1 MKSVRRMKKDEGV
14 SPVIATIL
22 MVAITVVLAAVL
34 YVVVSSMMTGSTVTK
49 NIAVTCTKITGTSN
63 YKCTIAN
70 ADTGVDWA
78 NVGIQIQ
85 KQDGTI
91 VGSLAKGFSFDSSG
105 VAPLTNLK
113 PPLDTTAGTSK
124 VVDNGDSL
132 FGVGDDIFLIAAS
145 GQPLVG
151 LTVKLSGGGEG
162 TTTIQ

>member
-1 MKSVRRMKKDEGV
+1 MKKDEGV

-91 VGSLAKGFSFDSSG
+91 VGSLAKGISFTNGIANLTGVTTPLASG
-105 VAPLTNLK
+105 
-113 PPLDTTAGTSK
+113 SK
-124 VVDNGDSL
+124 VVDNGDSQ

-145 GQPLVG
+145 GQSLVG
-151 LTVKLSGGGEG
+151 LTVKLTGGGEG